1 MIEKVKHWLGI
12 EGVKMELHI
21 PEGQHLRD
29 GMLQGSIHLQSMHP
43 QTVTGMR
50 VVLIERYSR
59 GRGEEQRID
68 EYELGTL
75 EIGDTFEVLPDTPVD
90 KPFLLK
96 FKPLN
101 SEIDAWGNK
110 NVITGQLAKAAR
122 WLEKAQSQYRLEAEA
137 RVKGVAL
144 NPFDKKKVN
153 FQG

>member
-12 EGVKMELHI
+12 EGVKMELRI
-21 PEGQHLRD
+21 PDGQRLRD
-29 GMLQGSIHLQSMHP
+29 GALQGIIHLQSMHP
-43 QTVTGMR
+43 QTVLGMR

-75 EIGDTFEVLPDTPVD
+75 EISDTFEVLPDAPVD

-96 FKPLN
+96 FKPLD
-101 SEIDAWGNK
+101 SELDAWGNK
-110 NVITGQLAKAAR
+110 NAITGQLAKAAR

-144 NPFDKKKVN
+144 NPFDKKKITL
-153 FQG
+153 QG